1 MELQTNLILFN
12 KLPLRKYNKGQ
23 LLLFQGEVPRFGYIL
38 KKGIIKEYDIS
49 KQGNE
54 QITWL
59 INKFEVFPF
68 PWLMNSTPAVSYYYE
83 TVTDCEVYILRKEE
97 YYELLTRSKEFL
109 YSELKRQATKENEQ
123 TRRLAAVLNFKAENK
138 LVNTFHYLIE
148 CYGLAL
154 NNKSVGLD
162 ISLTHQDL
170 ANLTG
175 LTRETV
181 SKEIGSLKK
190 KGIINKLTNRNEYS
204 FDLRKLNELLSTPLS
219 SPYSLE

>member
-1 MELQTNLILFN
+1 MELTTNSTIFS
-12 KLPLRKYNKGQ
+12 KFPTRKYNKGQ
-23 LLLFQGEVPRFGYIL
+23 LLLFQGEVPRFGFIL
-38 KKGIIKEYDIS
+38 KRGVIKEYDIN

-59 INKFEVFPF
+59 INKLEVFPF
-68 PWLMNSTPAVSYYYE
+68 PWLMNSIPTVSYYYE
-83 TVTDCEVYILRKEE
+83 TVTDCEVYVLRKEE
-97 YYELLTRSKEFL
+97 YYQLLTTNKEFL
-109 YSELKRQATKENEQ
+109 YRELKRQALKENEQ

-148 CYGLAL
+148 CYGEVVSS
-154 NNKSVGLD
+154 KIVKLD

-170 ANLTG
+170 ADLTG

-190 KGIINKLTNRNEYS
+190 KGVISQLGDRTKYAFNLKN
-204 FDLRKLNELLSTPLS
+204 LNDLLSTPLS
-219 SPYSLE
+219 SPYLPK

>member
-1 MELQTNLILFN
+1 MQQATNMILLN
-12 KLPLRKYNKGQ
+12 KLPTRKFNKGQ

-38 KKGIIKEYDIS
+38 KKGIIKEYDIN

-59 INKFEVFPF
+59 VNKFEVFPF
-68 PWLMNSTPAVSYYYE
+68 PWLMNSIPTVLYYYE

-97 YYELLTRSKEFL
+97 YYQLLTTNREFL
-109 YSELKRQATKENEQ
+109 YHELQRQAIKENEQ

-148 CYGLAL
+148 SYGEIVSKKLV
-154 NNKSVGLD
+154 KLD

-170 ANLTG
+170 ADLTG
-175 LTRETV
+175 LTE
-181 SKEIGSLKK
+181 K
-190 KGIINKLTNRNEYS
+190 
-204 FDLRKLNELLSTPLS
+204 
-219 SPYSLE
+219 PYQKRLVA

>member
-1 MELQTNLILFN
+1 MILLS
-12 KLPLRKYNKGQ
+12 KLPTRKFNKGQ

-38 KKGIIKEYDIS
+38 KKGIVKEYDIN

-59 INKFEVFPF
+59 VDKFEVFPF
-68 PWLMNSTPAVSYYYE
+68 PWLMNSIPTVLYYYE

-97 YYELLTRSKEFL
+97 YYQLLTTNKEYL
-109 YSELKRQATKENEQ
+109 YHELQRQAIKENEQ
-123 TRRLAAVLNFKAENK
+123 TRRLSAVLNFKAENK

-148 CYGLAL
+148 SYGEIVS
-154 NNKSVGLD
+154 KKVIKLD

-170 ANLTG
+170 ADLTG

-190 KGIINKLTNRNEYS
+190 KGVISQLKNRTEYA
-204 FDLRKLNELLSTPLS
+204 FDLGKLNELLSTPLS
-219 SPYSLE
+219 SPYLQE

>member
-1 MELQTNLILFN
+1 MELTTNTTIFS
-12 KLPLRKYNKGQ
+12 KFPIRKYNKGQ
-23 LLLFQGEVPRFGYIL
+23 LLLFQGEVPRFGFIL
-38 KKGIIKEYDIS
+38 KQGVIKEYDIN

-68 PWLMNSTPAVSYYYE
+68 TWLMNSIPTVSYYYE

-97 YYELLTRSKEFL
+97 YFQLLTTNKEFL
-109 YSELKRQATKENEQ
+109 YSELKRQALKENEQ

-148 CYGLAL
+148 CYGNVLS
-154 NNKSVGLD
+154 NKIIKLD

-170 ANLTG
+170 ADLTG

-190 KGIINKLTNRNEYS
+190 KGIIRHNEDRTKYA
-204 FDLRKLNELLSTPLS
+204 FDLENLNELLSTPLS
-219 SPYSLE
+219 SPYLLK

>member
-1 MELQTNLILFN
+1 MELTTNITIFN
-12 KLPLRKYNKGQ
+12 KLPTRKYNKGQ
-23 LLLFQGEVPRFGYIL
+23 LLLFQGEVPRFGFIL
-38 KKGIIKEYDIS
+38 KRGVIKEYDIN

-59 INKFEVFPF
+59 VNKFEVFPF
-68 PWLMNSTPAVSYYYE
+68 PWLMNANPTVSYYYE

-97 YYELLTRSKEFL
+97 YFQLLTTNKEFL
-109 YSELKRQATKENEQ
+109 YAELKRQATKENEQ

-148 CYGLAL
+148 CYGDVISS
-154 NNKSVGLD
+154 KIIKLD

-170 ANLTG
+170 ADLTG

-190 KGIINKLTNRNEYS
+190 KGIISQLEDRSKYT
-204 FDLRKLNELLSTPLS
+204 FDLNNLNELLSTPLS
-219 SPYSLE
+219 SPDLIK